1 MIWET
6 YKQTCPANK
15 RLNVTTARK
24 IVLHLYRKL
33 VRKDR
38 MKTWLLYYTRT
49 KQTWQPPPN
58 KNDHGCLRNRCN
70 VRRVANG
77 NTLTDSLRPS
87 GNVTAHVERAKP
99 ENVSHGWGAQWHS
112 SLMPRT
118 MSHLRKAS
126 IKSFP
131 YFCFRY
137 LTFPVFPTFV
147 LKELFQCIVFTVLTI
162 PANAIGRK
170 TRGSASRIKRC
181 PYFRLSY

>member
-6 YKQTCPANK
+6 YKQPCPANK
-15 RLNVTTARK
+15 RLNVTAARK

-33 VRKDR
+33 VRKDRMKTWLLCYLTIVTWGR

-70 VRRVANG
+70 VRRVVNG

-87 GNVTAHVERAKP
+87 GKVTAHVERAKP

-118 MSHLRKAS
+118 SHLRKAS

-147 LKELFQCIVFTVLTI
+147 LKVSSV
-162 PANAIGRK
+162 
-170 TRGSASRIKRC
+170 
-181 PYFRLSY
+181 